1 MAVESKPLFHPEVL
15 RQQVRSFNL
24 PEQTCAWQPK
34 LQHWAGLI
42 TSGRADQFKETALK
56 SANSASGSRPPR
68 GKRLTSL
75 DHTIREGNSIITG
88 FVGLADAEGVF
99 EEGGR
104 VETSRADRVLTAAS
118 EGAAAGQG
126 KSLNVGRRRVQRQQ
140 VPVAVIGHQVIGLDP

>member
-1 MAVESKPLFHPEVL
+1 MAVESKPLLRPEVL

-24 PEQTCAWQPK
+24 PEQTCVWQPK
-34 LQHWAGLI
+34 LRHWAGLI

-75 DHTIREGNSIITG
+75 DYTIREGNSIITE

-104 VETSRADRVLTAAS
+104 VEASRAGKVLTGAS

-140 VPVAVIGHQVIGLDP
+140 VPVQRS

>member
-75 DHTIREGNSIITG
+75 DHTIREGNSIIS
-88 FVGLADAEGVF
+88 VPSVHP
-99 EEGGR
+99 
-104 VETSRADRVLTAAS
+104 SRAGKVLTGAS

-126 KSLNVGRRRVQRQQ
+126 KSLSVGTALFQGTLKAGLCPAPASSG
-140 VPVAVIGHQVIGLDP
+140 PV

>member
-75 DHTIREGNSIITG
+75 GHTIREGNSIISDPSVHPKAFDG
-88 FVGLADAEGVF
+88 QAAFPEVFAQDGVSNVAPVGCWSVRGQR
-99 EEGGR
+99 GHPQ
-104 VETSRADRVLTAAS
+104 RA
-118 EGAAAGQG
+118 
-126 KSLNVGRRRVQRQQ
+126 N
-140 VPVAVIGHQVIGLDP
+140 P